1 MLRHGRLLLAALAL
15 AGCHGNAPH
24 TVRGETVLLGGAEVW
39 SWVNVDTEGQVYELG
54 VTLPMLAIDALT
66 DGTTLR
72 LGLPPEAS
80 QTFVDHVVLAYEA
93 KGHGPAA
100 YRAAQLDV
108 RYFGVSRAVQEAIDC
123 RSEERP
129 AEIPAPF
136 TLEAP
141 LECAPGVGL
150 RAYDPTAD
158 ELAPQQPAPFRHAL
172 ALGYHGGALAMI
184 EAMIVDDQL
193 RRGTNF
199 QLPVPRPALGRSTRW
214 PAATTGT
221 YNSIGKVY
229 FVALTRLKPL

>member
-141 LECAPGVGL
+141 LECAPGVV
-150 RAYDPTAD
+150 RA
-158 ELAPQQPAPFRHAL
+158 Q
-172 ALGYHGGALAMI
+172 GW
-184 EAMIVDDQL
+184 IV
-193 RRGTNF
+193 R
-199 QLPVPRPALGRSTRW
+199 LGRSIAFLEGRLLN
-214 PAATTGT
+214 AAGD
-221 YNSIGKVY
+221 V
-229 FVALTRLKPL
+229 VATCTSTAKMVPKFCASKSSDDEFTAPLNCSTP